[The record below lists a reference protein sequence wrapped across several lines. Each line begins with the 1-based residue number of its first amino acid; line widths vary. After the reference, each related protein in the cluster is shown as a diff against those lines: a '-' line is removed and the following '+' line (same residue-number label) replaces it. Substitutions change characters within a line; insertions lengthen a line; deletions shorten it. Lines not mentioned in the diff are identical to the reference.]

1 MYRVDDGIF
10 GNEREEKNSV
20 NVSTFVVHS
29 IYKVLFVEERWTEKY
44 LIKLFIN
51 LIKAFFDHRQ

>member
-1 MYRVDDGIF
+1 MYRADNGIF

-29 IYKVLFVEERWTEKY
+29 IYKVLFVC
-44 LIKLFIN
+44 LLSSSLFI
-51 LIKAFFDHRQ
+51 LYLCV

>member
-29 IYKVLFVEERWTEKY
+29 IYKVLFVCLLSSSCSFCICVSKSSRMDT
-44 LIKLFIN
+44 
-51 LIKAFFDHRQ
+51 D